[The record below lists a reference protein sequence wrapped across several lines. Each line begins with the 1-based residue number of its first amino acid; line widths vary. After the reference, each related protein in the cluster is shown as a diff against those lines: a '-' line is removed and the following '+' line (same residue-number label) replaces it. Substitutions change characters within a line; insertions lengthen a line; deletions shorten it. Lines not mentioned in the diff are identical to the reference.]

1 MPNPECDL
9 LVTSRWLL
17 PIAPANVVIDRGAV
31 AVAGGRI
38 VAVGT
43 ADALSTTFRARE
55 RIDLADHA
63 LLPGLV
69 NAHGHAAMSLLR
81 GAAEDLPLQAWL
93 TDHIWPREAAFVD
106 PDFVLDGTRL
116 AISEM
121 IATGTTCFADMYF
134 FPESAARAVNE
145 AGVRAQLAFP
155 IVRFANPWSSG
166 ADEAFHKGLALFD
179 AHRADPSIAIAFG
192 PHSAYTVGPAELEKT
207 LMYAEEL
214 DAHVHIHL
222 HENAQEVREA
232 HEALGHSWIEELA
245 RLGLLGPSLQAVD
258 MTSLTEAEIEL
269 IADRGVHVVHC
280 PHSNLKLASGMCPT
294 HKLADKGVSVC
305 IGTDGAASNN
315 GLDLF
320 AETRLAALLMKHQAG
335 DAAAGD
341 AATMLRMATLTGAQ
355 ALGFGS
361 EIGSLEPGK
370 SADLIAVDLGAPGLH
385 PVYAPMSN
393 LVHGPAGAAVSHV
406 WVAGRL
412 LLDDGEHT
420 TIDVCAARA
429 RAREW
434 RERMA

>member
-1 MPNPECDL
+1 M
-9 LVTSRWLL
+9 
-17 PIAPANVVIDRGAV
+17 
-31 AVAGGRI
+31 
-38 VAVGT
+38 
-43 ADALSTTFRARE
+43 TT
-55 RIDLADHA
+55 
-63 LLPGLV
+63 
-69 NAHGHAAMSLLR
+69 
-81 GAAEDLPLQAWL
+81 
-93 TDHIWPREAAFVD
+93 
-106 PDFVLDGTRL
+106 
-116 AISEM
+116 
-121 IATGTTCFADMYF
+121 
-134 FPESAARAVNE
+134 
-145 AGVRAQLAFP
+145 
-155 IVRFANPWSSG
+155 
-166 ADEAFHKGLALFD
+166 
-179 AHRADPSIAIAFG
+179 
-192 PHSAYTVGPAELEKT
+192 
-207 LMYAEEL
+207 
-214 DAHVHIHL
+214 
-222 HENAQEVREA
+222 
-232 HEALGHSWIEELA
+232 
-245 RLGLLGPSLQAVD
+245 
-258 MTSLTEAEIEL
+258 LTEAEIEL